1 MRSWVVTSWSARA
14 LVLEVQPVTS
24 RALFG
29 LGKLS
34 FKLGDPCLEGDD
46 HVGDRPATSR

>member
-1 MRSWVVTSWSARA
+1 LVGALA
-14 LVLEVQPVTS
+14 LVLEVRPVTT

-34 FKLGDPCLEGDD
+34 FKLGDPRLEGGD
-46 HVGDRPATSR
+46 HVGDRPVTSR

>member
-1 MRSWVVTSWSARA
+1 LVGA
-14 LVLEVQPVTS
+14 LALTLEVCPVPT

-34 FKLGDPCLEGDD
+34 FKLGDPRLECGD
-46 HVGDRPATSR
+46 HAGDRPVTSR

>member
-1 MRSWVVTSWSARA
+1 MVGA
-14 LVLEVQPVTS
+14 LALALEVHPVTS
-24 RALFG
+24 RALLA